1 MLDPALL
8 RARALEQVLFQ
19 ESWRNE
25 RTINLFRGLIWCAV
39 GVAMAGLDFAAT
51 GEVKATGLVHLGWG
65 LLVLVFN
72 FTWMKA
78 RFHRA
83 VPWVLATMDVVV
95 LVAGMQAGYALLVVH
110 EPGMAEHHLDGV
122 TVGLMVILG
131 LNMMRFSWRLTLV
144 NAACAIAAFTW
155 VRLTNDRFD
164 RLSYMDWLLMG
175 SLSAMLVYTTLRFRG
190 ILEGVMI
197 DLRRIQE
204 ERVASLGALVAGVA
218 HELNTPLGALGSNTQ
233 LTERAAQILSEALA
247 QDALRSVLDSQP
259 RLRKLPPTL
268 SSASAASR
276 AAVDRIDHVVRS
288 LRAFA
293 RLDEADV
300 QSVDLHEGIESC
312 LALLPATA
320 LLRIEVVRRLGALP
334 PVSCRPSQLNQVW
347 MHLINNAVQAMPEG
361 GRLEVETEAG
371 QGEVVVRVRDTGV
384 GIPPERLARI
394 FDPHFNRSGPRAKVG
409 FGLSASYGI
418 VSDHGGAITLTSA
431 VGKGTCAEVRIPA

>member
-1 MLDPALL
+1 MLDPDVL

-39 GVAMAGLDFAAT
+39 GVGMAGLDYAAT
-51 GEVKATGLVHLGWG
+51 GDVKLTGLVHVSWG
-65 LLVLVFN
+65 VLVLAFN

-78 RFHRA
+78 RFHRV
-83 VPWVLATMDVVV
+83 VPWVLASADVVV
-95 LVAGMQAGYALLVVH
+95 LVVGMQAGYTLLVVH

-131 LNMMRFSWRLTLV
+131 LNMMRFSWRLTV
-144 NAACAIAAFTW
+144 ANAALAILAFTW
-155 VRLTNDRFD
+155 MRLTNDRFD
-164 RLSYMDWLLMG
+164 RLSFMDWILIG
-175 SLSAMLVYTTLRFRG
+175 SLSAMLVYTTVRFRG

-218 HELNTPLGALGSNTQ
+218 HELNTPLGTLGANAQ
-233 LTERAAQILSEALA
+233 LTERAAQILAEALA
-247 QDALRSVLDSQP
+247 QPELQAALSAQP

-268 SSASAASR
+268 TSATSASR
-276 AAVDRIDHVVRS
+276 AAVDRIDHVVRA

-300 QSVDLHEGIESC
+300 QVVDLTEGIEGC
-312 LALLPATA
+312 LDLLPTA
-320 LLRIEVVRRLGALP
+320 VLTRLQVERRFEALP
-334 PVSCRPSQLNQVW
+334 KVSCRPSQLNQVW
-347 MHLINNAVQAMPEG
+347 MHLINNAVQAMPDG
-361 GRLEVETEAG
+361 GRLQLETTASDA
-371 QGEVVVRVRDTGV
+371 EVVVRVRDTGV
-384 GIPPERLARI
+384 GIPADRLARI
-394 FDPHFNRSGPRAKVG
+394 FDPHFNRAGPRAKVG

-418 VSDHGGAITLTSA
+418 VTDHGGTLTLTSV
-431 VGKGTCAEVRIPA
+431 VGEGTTAEVRIPV